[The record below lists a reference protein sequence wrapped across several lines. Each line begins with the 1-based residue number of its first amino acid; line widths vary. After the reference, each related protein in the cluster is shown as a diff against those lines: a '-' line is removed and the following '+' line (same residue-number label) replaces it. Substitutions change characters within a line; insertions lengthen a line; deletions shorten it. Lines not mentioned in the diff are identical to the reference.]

1 MLELAVLFLVI
12 SAFYRPFG
20 DYANVA
26 NATLSI
32 AGIFAVAWLIAG
44 AVAFVLSPPPERRLL
59 HHA

>member
-12 SAFYRPFG
+12 SAFFRPFG

-26 NATLSI
+26 NTTLSI

-44 AVAFVLSPPPERRLL
+44 VVALIASPPVERRFL